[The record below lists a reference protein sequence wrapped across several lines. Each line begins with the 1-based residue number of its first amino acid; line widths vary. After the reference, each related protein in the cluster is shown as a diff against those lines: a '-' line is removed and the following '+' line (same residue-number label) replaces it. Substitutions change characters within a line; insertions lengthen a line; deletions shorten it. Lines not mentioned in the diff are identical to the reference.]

1 MKYLILALALTG
13 LTACNNKLFTSEGED
28 RVVYVPAPPESV
40 QQIVADENAYRLG
53 LGQTQLS
60 SGLSCTLST
69 FTAGDRI
76 QASIAGHNTLSD
88 LTQVATFLLTQ
99 PFNQQDANVS
109 EGMNVL
115 PVPLRSVYQ
124 NMYKLVCSGFLVV
137 TETEYVQFDLR
148 SDDGSVLYVDGA
160 KLLDNDNG
168 HGPTDVSGTK
178 YMRRGVH
185 AMRLDYAQS
194 GGGSQALV
202 LKANGDVIDPGF
214 FVH

>member
-1 MKYLILALALTG
+1 MKNVIVALTA
-13 LTACNNKLFTSEGED
+13 LMLFAGCAKTDFQTVE
-28 RVVYVPAPPESV
+28 VPAPVTPPTAV
-40 QQIVADENAYRLG
+40 QQIIADENAYRLG

-60 SGLSCTLST
+60 SGLTCALST
-69 FTAGDRI
+69 FVSGDRI
-76 QASIAGHNTLSD
+76 QASIAGHNTLAG

-99 PFNQQDANVS
+99 PFNQQDANIS

-115 PVPLRSVYQ
+115 PVPLRNVYQ
-124 NMYKLVCSGFLVV
+124 NLYLLRCSGYLVV
-137 TETEYVQFDLR
+137 TETGYVQFDLR

-160 KLLDNDNG
+160 KLIDSDNA
-168 HGPTDVSGTK
+168 HGPVDASGTK

-185 AMRLDYAQS
+185 ALRLDYSQQ
-194 GGGSQALV
+194 GGVEALV